1 MLRTIAFAVA
11 LGAGLQG
18 ATALAQGGGAQNATA
33 PSATT
38 AAGVPNPD
46 PWEPMNR
53 GFYKVEDGL
62 DHVALRPAAVFY
74 KHALPHPVR
83 SGVHNMLGNLTEPV
97 TFFNNMLQIRPDKAL
112 RTVTRFTVNS
122 TVGVGGVF
130 DVTGKAGL
138 PRERAGFADTLARY
152 GAPRGPYLFLPLLG
166 PSSVRD
172 VTGRIGDAVM
182 SPFTWIKFDGR
193 DTLQVTTTVVDGL
206 DQRSEYDPILKGIN
220 RTATDPYATVRSA
233 FLQNTGVTGDKQTD
247 VKALPD
253 FGPEPAPGSAPSP
266 PPPPHPHLHP

>member
-1 MLRTIAFAVA
+1 MGAA
-11 LGAGLQG
+11 LQA
-18 ATALAQGGGAQNATA
+18 APALAQSTA
-33 PSATT
+33 PPSAASPGAGP
-38 AAGVPNPD
+38 AAGAHNPD

-62 DHVALRPAAVFY
+62 DHVALRPASVFY

-97 TFFNNMLQIRPDKAL
+97 TFFNNMLQVRPDKAL

-122 TVGVGGVF
+122 TVGIGGIF

-138 PRERAGFADTLARY
+138 PREHAGFADTLARY
-152 GAPRGPYLFLPLLG
+152 GAPQGPYLFLPLLG

-172 VTGRIGDAVM
+172 ITGRVGDAVM
-182 SPFTWIKFDGR
+182 SPLTWIKFDGR
-193 DTLQVTTTVVDGL
+193 DTLQIASTVVDGL
-206 DQRSEYDPILKGIN
+206 DRRSEYDPILKSIN

-233 FLQNTGVTGDKQTD
+233 FLQNASTTGDKQTD

-253 FGPEPAPGSAPSP
+253 FGPEPAPGSTPGSSPASP
-266 PPPPHPHLHP
+266 PPHHP